1 MIIGEFHHNIDD
13 KNRLIIPSKFRD
25 ILEDSFIL
33 TRGIDPCLNI
43 YSNAEFEKMIEEMDK
58 LPKTNANARRYMHV
72 ISTRAV
78 ECSIDKQGRIAIPAY
93 LAEDIGITKEC
104 AILGVKDHIEIWD
117 LKTWNEYYKAANE
130 NFEQVAE
137 SLNEYLS

>member
-1 MIIGEFHHNIDD
+1 
-13 KNRLIIPSKFRD
+13 
-25 ILEDSFIL
+25 
-33 TRGIDPCLNI
+33 
-43 YSNAEFEKMIEEMDK
+43 
-58 LPKTNANARRYMHV
+58 V